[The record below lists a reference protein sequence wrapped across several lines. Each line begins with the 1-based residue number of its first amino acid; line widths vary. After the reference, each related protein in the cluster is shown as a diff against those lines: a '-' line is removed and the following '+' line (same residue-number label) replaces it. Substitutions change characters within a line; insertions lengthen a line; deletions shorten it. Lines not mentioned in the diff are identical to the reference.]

1 MVPLIIH
8 NKQLPIV
15 LMGMLLFNMFM
26 YYLISPSLTHRIY
39 ISSDGSF
46 LKVFEPIISSQAK
59 LGNSGTYTCKVCFDQ
74 IQPFGPPLRRCVNSS
89 STVRTIGQKI
99 YLHNILINYIIL

>member
-1 MVPLIIH
+1 MVSLMIH
-8 NKQLPIV
+8 NKELPIV

-39 ISSDGSF
+39 ISSDGSL
-46 LKVFEPIISSQAK
+46 LKIFEPIITSQAK

-74 IQPFGPPLRRCVNSS
+74 IQPFGPSLRRCVNSS
-89 STVRTIGQKI
+89 STVRTIGQRKCI
-99 YLHNILINYIIL
+99 FIAY

>member
-1 MVPLIIH
+1 
-8 NKQLPIV
+8 
-15 LMGMLLFNMFM
+15 M

-39 ISSDGSF
+39 ISSDGSY
-46 LKVFEPIISSQAK
+46 LTVFQPIISSQAK
-59 LGNSGTYTCKVCFDQ
+59 LGNSGAYTCKVCFDQ
-74 IQPFGPPLRRCVNSS
+74 IQPPLRRCVNSS

>member
-1 MVPLIIH
+1 M
-8 NKQLPIV
+8 QE
-15 LMGMLLFNMFM
+15 
-26 YYLISPSLTHRIY
+26 PSW
-39 ISSDGSF
+39 GS
-46 LKVFEPIISSQAK
+46 QTK

-74 IQPFGPPLRRCVNSS
+74 MAPFGPPLRFCVNSS